1 MYTQVSLCWAA
12 SEEEAIETAFRVW
25 PNTVVPGQLSQDL
38 PTPKHFEQATEI
50 VTEEMVADSMPCG
63 PDVGAIVEAVKRA
76 RRRRAPTTCTS
87 TRSAPTRK
95 ASSTSGTASCATR
108 SRAG

>member
-12 SEEEAIETAFRVW
+12 SEREAIETAFRVW
-25 PNTVVPGQLSQDL
+25 PNAVVPGQLSQDL

-63 PDVGAIVEAVKRA
+63 PDVGAIVEAVTELVDGGADHVYFHQIGPDQEGFLDVWDRELRDA
-76 RRRRAPTTCTS
+76 LG
-87 TRSAPTRK
+87 
-95 ASSTSGTASCATR
+95 SS
-108 SRAG
+108 